1 VVIVM
6 VGVTEQVV
14 HSVMGRV
21 LEEGAVKWASGG
33 CAILWQESM
42 VLRGA
47 V

>member
-1 VVIVM
+1 MIVM

-14 HSVMGRV
+14 HSVMGWV

-33 CAILWQESM
+33 CAVLWQQSM
-42 VLRGA
+42 ILRGA